1 MIRYLLGLLSE
12 EENTQ
17 FEGEYFADDQVFEEL
32 QVAEAE
38 LIDSYVRGELSEYQK
53 QQFLSFYLNS
63 AERRQKLEDAECLMA
78 ALAETPAQK
87 PDGEGARP
95 FWSWA
100 VQASRSVPLS
110 MRLGYAM
117 AAIAVLA
124 FASITVVQNRTLRS
138 EVGRLHTEE
147 AGVLKRNQELEQVV
161 KNNAAERE
169 EAKGPH
175 RDTATPEST
184 QSLIAALSLKADL
197 SRGEGTRTSN
207 ELIIPRTARLVM
219 LSLSLDSNEHYPH
232 YVVIVETADGSE
244 LVRMDQLT
252 SKIGSNGGKVVEVGI
267 QAEVLGSDAYVVRVL
282 GVTTHGKQ
290 ENVNDYS
297 FQVAR
302 P

>member
-1 MIRYLLGLLSE
+1 VERLSETPMIRYLLGLLSE

-197 SRGEGTRTSN
+197 SRGEGT
-207 ELIIPRTARLVM
+207 
-219 LSLSLDSNEHYPH
+219 SLSLDSNEHYPH